1 MSTSDNNVV
10 LMLREQPVSPEV
22 QRDRKLMSE
31 ALMLTLR
38 LRELAEMTTT
48 KEGRD
53 YIVSRTMRIAD
64 DILDRAKHQPRTET
78 PHPLPRRFRLDHAD
92 AA

>member
-1 MSTSDNNVV
+1 MSTSDNKVV
-10 LMLREQPVSPEV
+10 LLLRVQPASPEE
-22 QRDRKLMSE
+22 QRDEELGSE
-31 ALMLTLR
+31 ALMLTMR

-53 YIVSRTMRIAD
+53 YIVERTLRVANDM
-64 DILDRAKHQPRTET
+64 LDRAEHRAQIPT
-78 PHPLPRRFRLDHAD
+78 PVPLPRRPCWDRAD